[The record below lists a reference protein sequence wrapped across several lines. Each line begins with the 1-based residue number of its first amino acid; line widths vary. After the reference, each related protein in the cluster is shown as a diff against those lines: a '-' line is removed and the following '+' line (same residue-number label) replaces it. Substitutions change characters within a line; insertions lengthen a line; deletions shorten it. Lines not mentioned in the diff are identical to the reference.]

1 MIDHAVARHNM
12 VSGQIRTNRVTD
24 ERLIEAMEEIPRELF
39 VPRAKRG
46 VAYVDEDVEIASGR
60 YLMEPMVLARLVQE
74 AEITA
79 SDVVL
84 DVGCGTGYASAVM
97 ARLAGTVI
105 ALDVDDT
112 LAAEAEQALSA
123 VGADNALVVTGP
135 LADGFAE
142 QAPYDVILVGGAV
155 DHLPQALAD
164 QLAEGGR
171 IVGVVRASVA
181 PRQRP
186 AGAIRVLGPCRAR
199 FRRSRSG
206 TWRRCAPG
214 RSHTR
219 CWTCA
224 NPGRWRSACC
234 RRR

>member
-1 MIDHAVARHNM
+1 MIDHAVARQNM

-39 VPRAKRG
+39 VPHAKRG

-79 SDVVL
+79 NDMVL

-105 ALDVDDT
+105 ALDVDES
-112 LAAEAEQALSA
+112 LASEAEKALSD
-123 VGADNALVVTGP
+123 VGADNAIVVTGV
-135 LADGFAE
+135 LADGFSQ

-164 QLAEGGR
+164 QLAEAGR
-171 IVGVVRASVA
+171 IVGVVHEPGTVGQATLWARHRGTLSSRSLFEASLPPLPGIV
-181 PRQRP
+181 RP
-186 AGAIRVLGPCRAR
+186 AQ
-199 FRRSRSG
+199 FEF
-206 TWRRCAPG
+206 
-214 RSHTR
+214 
-219 CWTCA
+219 
-224 NPGRWRSACC
+224 
-234 RRR
+234 

>member
-164 QLAEGGR
+164 QLAEAGR
-171 IVGVVRASVA
+171 IVGVVHEPGTVGQATLWARH
-181 PRQRP
+181 R
-186 AGAIRVLGPCRAR
+186 GALS
-199 FRRSRSG
+199 SRSLFE
-206 TWRRCAPG
+206 ASLPPLPG
-214 RSHTR
+214 IVR
-219 CWTCA
+219 
-224 NPGRWRSACC
+224 PPQFEF
-234 RRR
+234 